1 MNRPSN
7 AAPTVSSTGPLTE
20 PRSVTVAA
28 GSTVSP
34 SSAVP
39 ITGRG
44 TARTTTPPSSR
55 VTVTPRPAAA
65 SRAAGSTS
73 HPATGRPPA
82 ARAAASEPPS
92 CPSPTTATGGA
103 GIVGTGK
110 AGAASSGTAPSDMI
124 RGYDLR
130 ADPRADLRAD
140 PRAPASLRVMTPR
153 SFLLTQELADY
164 VRASSERPDEVA
176 ADLLAETA
184 ALAER
189 GKVPATFQIAPEQ
202 GAFMQLLTRALGAR
216 RAVEVGTF
224 TGFSALC
231 IARGLPGA
239 ASPLCLDITEEW
251 TAIARRY
258 WERAGLEDRI
268 ELRLGPA
275 LDSLRALPAE
285 PTLDLAF
292 VDADKTGYAGYVEE
306 LHPRLTDD
314 AVVLLDNTLRG
325 GRVLD
330 PQSDDDRAI
339 AELNAALA
347 ADPRWETVLLPLADG
362 LTFLRKR

>member
-1 MNRPSN
+1 
-7 AAPTVSSTGPLTE
+7 
-20 PRSVTVAA
+20 
-28 GSTVSP
+28 
-34 SSAVP
+34 
-39 ITGRG
+39 
-44 TARTTTPPSSR
+44 
-55 VTVTPRPAAA
+55 
-65 SRAAGSTS
+65 
-73 HPATGRPPA
+73 
-82 ARAAASEPPS
+82 
-92 CPSPTTATGGA
+92 
-103 GIVGTGK
+103 
-110 AGAASSGTAPSDMI
+110 
-124 RGYDLR
+124 
-130 ADPRADLRAD
+130 
-140 PRAPASLRVMTPR
+140 MTPR

-202 GAFMQLLTRALGAR
+202 GAFMQLLTRAFGAR
-216 RAVEVGTF
+216 RAVEIGTF

-231 IARGLPGA
+231 IARGLPGDG
-239 ASPLCLDITEEW
+239 SLLCLDINEEW

-285 PTLDLAF
+285 PTFDLAF